1 MPSGRAALHSDPLG
15 GRPAQAASGD
25 APGRA
30 AGSRGFL
37 RWREVVAHATGGHTR
52 GAMRE
57 RADSSDEDLM
67 LAYAA
72 GDAAAFDTIYA
83 RHKGGVYRYL
93 LRQCRD
99 AGIAEQLFQDV
110 WMNLIRVH
118 VTYLPSAKF
127 TTWLYT
133 LAHNRLI
140 DHHRA
145 SGRVTLVSTDDENHV
160 DLVSALAANR
170 QYEPES
176 HAANRELGARLK
188 DAVAALP
195 AAQRDAFLL
204 QQEGDLTLEQIAT
217 LTGVGAETV
226 KGRSRYATNKLRAEL
241 ADLYPPLREDTG

>member
-1 MPSGRAALHSDPLG
+1 
-15 GRPAQAASGD
+15 
-25 APGRA
+25 
-30 AGSRGFL
+30 
-37 RWREVVAHATGGHTR
+37 
-52 GAMRE
+52 MRE

-72 GDAAAFDTIYA
+72 GDAAAFDTLYA

-110 WMNLIRVH
+110 WMNLIRVRAS
-118 VTYLPSAKF
+118 YQPSAKF

-133 LAHNRLI
+133 LARNRLI

-145 SGRVTLVSTDDENHV
+145 TGRVMLVSTDDESHADAV
-160 DLVSALAANR
+160 AALPANR
-170 QYEPES
+170 RSEPES
-176 HAANRELGARLK
+176 RVLNRELGARLK

-195 AAQRDAFLL
+195 PAQRDAFLL
-204 QQEGDLTLEQIAT
+204 QQEGGLSLEEIAA

-226 KGRSRYATNKLRAEL
+226 KSRLRYATNKLRAEL
-241 ADLYPPLREDTG
+241 ADLSPQLREDTG

>member
-1 MPSGRAALHSDPLG
+1 MRD
-15 GRPAQAASGD
+15 
-25 APGRA
+25 
-30 AGSRGFL
+30 
-37 RWREVVAHATGGHTR
+37 
-52 GAMRE
+52 GA
-57 RADSSDEDLM
+57 DLSDEDLM
-67 LAYAA
+67 LAYAV

-110 WMNLIRVH
+110 WMNLIRVRA
-118 VTYLPSAKF
+118 TYRVSAKF

-145 SGRVTLVSTDDENHV
+145 SGRVTLLSTDDQDHAEIV
-160 DLVSALAANR
+160 TALPASR
-170 QYEPES
+170 GYEPES
-176 HAANRELGARLK
+176 RAANREIGARLR

-204 QQEGDLTLEQIAT
+204 QQEGGLSLEEIAA

-226 KGRSRYATNKLRAEL
+226 KSRLRYATAKLRTEL
-241 ADLYPPLREDTG
+241 ADLRPELREDTR